1 MAQLILT
8 PRQQAAFAVKQKA
21 VPSGCIEWHGSRN
34 ADGYG
39 EFMQRPKKWRAHRA
53 AWSLAHGDIPDG
65 QKVLHSCDNP
75 RCVNVAHLRLGDQG
89 DNLRDAYSR
98 DRRVTPPAFLAAAKR
113 DKRGEKNPR
122 ARLTAEQAGQIRGS
136 SEPAKAVAALFGVH
150 HNTVRLIRA
159 GKTWGV

>member
-8 PRQQAAFAVKQKA
+8 PKQHAAFLAKQKPA
-21 VPSGCIEWHGSRN
+21 PSGCVEWQACRN
-34 ADGYG
+34 PDGYG
-39 EFMQRPKKWRAHRA
+39 EVFINRSKLRAHRV
-53 AWSLAHGDIPDG
+53 AWVLAHGSIPDG
-65 QKVLHSCDNP
+65 LNVLHNCDNP

-98 DRRVTPPAFLAAAKR
+98 DRRVTPPAFLASAKR

-122 ARLTAEQAGQIRGS
+122 ARLSADQAQQIRAS
-136 SEPAKAVAALFGVH
+136 AQPAKAVAALFGVH

-159 GKTWGV
+159 GKTWGA